1 VQLAVRASPS
11 ARAGGVSPHPGVLG
25 FGLAAAWEGAQTL
38 RRTRAAGSKR
48 RARAARR
55 ARVTVR
61 PCWWSAPAS
70 RCWGLASPPRGRE
83 RRGAQL
89 VESGAGGTVH
99 TPGYPSTGTGCRHR
113 WVARHAAG
121 IALPGRRKSL
131 AAAMARVARLGFWVL
146 VCVLQRGRELQAH
159 AQDDT
164 SSSPTSTPALA
175 PVAVN
180 LSDTAEWL
188 NCTRAP
194 ALCTSM

>member
-1 VQLAVRASPS
+1 VRQLATVRPCWWSVPAPRCVGVWPRRRVGGSADASEN
-11 ARAGGVSPHPGVLG
+11 PGR
-25 FGLAAAWEGAQTL
+25 GL
-38 RRTRAAGSKR
+38 KR

>member
-1 VQLAVRASPS
+1 MRQLATVRPCWWSVPAPRCVGVWPRRRVGGSADASEN
-11 ARAGGVSPHPGVLG
+11 PGR
-25 FGLAAAWEGAQTL
+25 GL
-38 RRTRAAGSKR
+38 KR

-61 PCWWSAPAS
+61 PCWWSAPAP

-89 VESGAGGTVH
+89 VESGAASRRHCPHAWLSLYWHWLSYTAGWHG
-99 TPGYPSTGTGCRHR
+99 RHR
-113 WVARHAAG
+113 TPWEKKVACRG
-121 IALPGRRKSL
+121 
-131 AAAMARVARLGFWVL
+131 MARVARLAFWVL
-146 VCVLQRGRELQAH
+146 VCVLQRGRDLQAH